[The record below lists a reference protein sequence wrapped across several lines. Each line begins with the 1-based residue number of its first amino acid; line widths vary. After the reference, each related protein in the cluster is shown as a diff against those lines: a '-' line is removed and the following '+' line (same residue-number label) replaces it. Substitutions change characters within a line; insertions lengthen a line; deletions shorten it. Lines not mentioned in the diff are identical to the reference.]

1 VSNAL
6 VNPSLYRPRRGP
18 GLAAA
23 LSILTLAFAS
33 SCRCAQT
40 AAQKPAASATAKK
53 HNASPPSKKKVWAA
67 PHIKWG
73 DPDLQGVWEGFES
86 IPLERPAALGD
97 KKFYTDAEI
106 ADRVAKAEAR
116 AKQRDALIAQG
127 KVEHEGFRAVPN
139 YNAIFEYSESKGAPH
154 FSNRTSAIIDPPDGR
169 IPPWTL
175 EQVKYWEEREALTK
189 GRGETDTL
197 DDLNL
202 GTRCISVVNEAE
214 ITNWGLAF
222 GGANS
227 TAPGRPDAPVVGEDV
242 DLGDGFGTNA
252 SPGPVRQIL
261 QSPGYVAFVMGET
274 PVYRIVPLNGSPH
287 PGAEIREWMGDA
299 RGHWEGDTLVVDIT
313 NITFGSPIIPNFG
326 GALYPGSGETLHVVE
341 RFRRTADDRLEF
353 TYTIDDPHVYVRP
366 YTVQHIL
373 RKDDAREEA
382 TTVCQEDPKD
392 RANSLANARADEQSS
407 LDSGEVSVEARK
419 ARFEQLKQQAI
430 AWANRQATSPS
441 KTTSRDETTAPDETT
456 PDKTAT
462 GAKTT
467 SSVKTTSPGKASRG
481 GSH

>member
-1 VSNAL
+1 M
-6 VNPSLYRPRRGP
+6 
-18 GLAAA
+18 
-23 LSILTLAFAS
+23 
-33 SCRCAQT
+33 
-40 AAQKPAASATAKK
+40 
-53 HNASPPSKKKVWAA
+53 
-67 PHIKWG
+67 PHTKWG

-86 IPLERPAALGD
+86 LPLERPTALGD

-106 ADRVAKAEAR
+106 AERVAKAEAR

-139 YNAIFEYSESKGAPH
+139 YNAIFGYSGTEGTPH

-189 GRGETDTL
+189 GRGETDTI
-197 DDLNL
+197 DDINLN
-202 GTRCISVVNEAE
+202 TRCISVVNEAE
-214 ITNWGLAF
+214 VTNWGLAF
-222 GGANS
+222 GGANA
-227 TAPGRPDAPVVGEDV
+227 TAPGRPDAPVIGEDV
-242 DLGDGFGTNA
+242 DIGDGFGTNA

-261 QSPGYVAFVMGET
+261 QSPGYVAFVLGDT
-274 PVYRIVPLNGSPH
+274 PVYRIVPLNGRPH
-287 PGAEIREWMGDA
+287 PSAKIREWMGDA

-313 NITFGSPIIPNFG
+313 NISFGSPIIPNYG
-326 GALYPGSGETLHVVE
+326 GAMYPGSGETLHVVE
-341 RFRRTADDRLEF
+341 RFRRTADDRLEY

-373 RKDDAREEA
+373 RKDDAREDA

-407 LDSGEVSVEARK
+407 LDSGEDSVEARK

-430 AWANRQATSPS
+430 AWANGQATAAN
-441 KTTSRDETTAPDETT
+441 KTTT
-456 PDKTAT
+456 PDKT
-462 GAKTT
+462 TT
-467 SSVKTTSPGKASRG
+467 TDKTTSPGKASED